1 MYVLVA
7 LAASITL
14 SLTVSAHVTCA
25 VDARGE
31 CGRPLN
37 VIAFSGSLRK
47 ASVNQGLL
55 RFAQS
60 VGGKYDLNITIISTQ
75 LPLYNGDLE
84 AAGIPDEVRAFRNAI
99 ESADCLLLG
108 VEEYNFS
115 FSGVMKNALDW
126 ASRLIEGKRPLVGK
140 LVGMMGSGGGMGGA
154 RAQYHLRQVRPSFSD
169 GPVRVVGWCRMLFLD
184 GGFWACRVL
193 LFCRMKCPRRWWL
206 TVCAATCRFAGV
218 H

>member
-37 VIAFSGSLRK
+37 VVAFSGSLRK

-60 VGGKYDLNITIISTQ
+60 VGGKYDLNITII
-75 LPLYNGDLE
+75 
-84 AAGIPDEVRAFRNAI
+84 RNAI

-126 ASRLIEGKRPLVGK
+126 ASRKIEGKQPLVGK
-140 LVGMMGSGGGMGGA
+140 LVGMMGSGGGMGGS
-154 RAQYHLRQVRPSFSD
+154 RAQYHLRQV
-169 GPVRVVGWCRMLFLD
+169 
-184 GGFWACRVL
+184 
-193 LFCRMKCPRRWWL
+193 CPL
-206 TVCAATCRFAGV
+206 TGLTHSSC
-218 H
+218 